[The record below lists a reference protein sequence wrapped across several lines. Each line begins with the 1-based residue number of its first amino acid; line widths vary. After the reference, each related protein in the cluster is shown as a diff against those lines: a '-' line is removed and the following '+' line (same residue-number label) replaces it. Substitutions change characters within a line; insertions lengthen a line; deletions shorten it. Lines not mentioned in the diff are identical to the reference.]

1 MNPWLIGL
9 PKISKKCGICIQTL
23 RNWMRIYDMP
33 IKKIG
38 GVWTST
44 EDDLDEWVRLFREKS
59 RGHQERGAVGK

>member
-1 MNPWLIGL
+1 
-9 PKISKKCGICIQTL
+9 
-23 RNWMRIYDMP
+23 MRIYDMP